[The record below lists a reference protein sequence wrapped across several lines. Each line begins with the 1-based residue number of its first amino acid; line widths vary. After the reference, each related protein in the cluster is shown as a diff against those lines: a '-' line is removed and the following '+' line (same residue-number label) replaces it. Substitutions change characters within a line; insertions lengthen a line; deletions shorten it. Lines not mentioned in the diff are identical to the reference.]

1 MIGIPSD
8 LKDMVAETRAGMA
21 QINANLERVVELLEQ
36 LVEIQHDEMRR
47 ASSSACVEHYRP
59 DDVERLDVSA

>member
-36 LVEIQHDEMRR
+36 LVKIEDDEMRR
-47 ASSSACVEHYRP
+47 
-59 DDVERLDVSA
+59 VS

>member
-8 LKDMVAETRAGMA
+8 LKDIVAETRAGMT

-36 LVEIQHDEMRR
+36 LVEIQHDEVRR
-47 ASSSACVEHYRP
+47 AS
-59 DDVERLDVSA
+59 

>member
-8 LKDMVAETRAGMA
+8 LKDLVVETRSSMT

-36 LVEIQHDEMRR
+36 LIEIQHDEMRR
-47 ASSSACVEHYRP
+47 
-59 DDVERLDVSA
+59 VS